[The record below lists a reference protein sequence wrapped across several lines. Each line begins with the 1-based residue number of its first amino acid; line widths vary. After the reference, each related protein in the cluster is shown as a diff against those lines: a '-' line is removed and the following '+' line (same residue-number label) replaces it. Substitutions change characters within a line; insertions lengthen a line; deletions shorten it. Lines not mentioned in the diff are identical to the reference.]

1 MARRNTKTPGALVK
15 LYRRKTPGL
24 GVIIEV
30 ADMDSIRQF
39 IRDKFKNRFKSYTKI
54 RNRLSYQVLH
64 KHKEEGKITADQIRM
79 IQCYFMYAHEYSPN
93 RRVAK
98 IQWIQQPSAWE
109 MNKASEKIDW
119 FPFDMI
125 RTVSAVKSS

>member
-1 MARRNTKTPGALVK
+1 MEKTQKLLVNTTPDSMPKKEQGK
-15 LYRRKTPGL
+15 LTT
-24 GVIIEV
+24 
-30 ADMDSIRQF
+30 D
-39 IRDKFKNRFKSYTKI
+39 
-54 RNRLSYQVLH
+54 QV
-64 KHKEEGKITADQIRM
+64 RM

-93 RRVAK
+93 RRIAK

-125 RTVSAVKSS
+125 RTVSAVKP